1 MEVIERFNKIIKE
14 EYEKYKEVKT
24 MSYEEFFDEYYLWD
38 YNCTLEFK
46 NKKTG
51 KILKKCSDFEENIN
65 EENFDV
71 ENPEEWEFIVYIS
84 PLKYADEI
92 VDDLYTFLKNVN
104 YTYEEMEDLLD
115 VLADYFYD
123 ANEFLKDEE
132 EIDEDLEAVLEYI
145 DFIDNV
151 SLKELII
158 EFNDNEEFAKLLI
171 SEYCEYK
178 INYLDE
184 LSEIDEKIKES
195 FAESTIISTQTIN
208 DYARNKLLS
217 IVDEL
222 TAVGYS
228 EENIVKLLNYY
239 FKYPNIPLAS
249 FSKIL
254 GNKIYSK
261 EDDEIFLKNYM
272 QVVIVYDFYISA
284 NGSKYFSDLES
295 ADLKYI
301 KFIEKYPLD
310 KIIQQFKE
318 DESFRTNAIEH
329 FELLNMF
336 ERKNDT
342 DLNEEIKEKFNLVY
356 KLEK

>member
-1 MEVIERFNKIIKE
+1 M
-14 EYEKYKEVKT
+14 
-24 MSYEEFFDEYYLWD
+24 
-38 YNCTLEFK
+38 
-46 NKKTG
+46 
-51 KILKKCSDFEENIN
+51 
-65 EENFDV
+65 
-71 ENPEEWEFIVYIS
+71 
-84 PLKYADEI
+84 
-92 VDDLYTFLKNVN
+92 
-104 YTYEEMEDLLD
+104 
-115 VLADYFYD
+115 
-123 ANEFLKDEE
+123 
-132 EIDEDLEAVLEYI
+132 
-145 DFIDNV
+145 
-151 SLKELII
+151 
-158 EFNDNEEFAKLLI
+158 
-171 SEYCEYK
+171 
-178 INYLDE
+178 DE

-195 FAESTIISTQTIN
+195 FAKSTILSTQTIN

-228 EENIVKLLNYY
+228 EENIIELLNYY
-239 FKYPNIPLAS
+239 FKYPNIPLNS
-249 FSKIL
+249 FSKTL

-272 QVVIVYDFYISA
+272 QVIIVYDFYISA

-295 ADLKYI
+295 DDLKYI
-301 KFIEKYPLD
+301 KFIERYPLD

-318 DESFRTNAIEH
+318 DETFRTNAIEH

>member
-1 MEVIERFNKIIKE
+1 MEVLEKFNKLIKE

-38 YNCTLEFK
+38 YNCTFEFK
-46 NKKTG
+46 NKKTS
-51 KILKKCSDFEENIN
+51 KILKKCSDFEETIN
-65 EENFDV
+65 EEDFDV
-71 ENPEEWEFIVYIS
+71 ENPEEWEFIVYLS
-84 PLKYADEI
+84 PIKYIDEI
-92 VDDLYTFLKNVN
+92 VDDLYNFLKEGKF
-104 YTYEEMEDLLD
+104 TPEEMEDLLD
-115 VLADYFYD
+115 ELADEFYE
-123 ANEFLKDEE
+123 ANEFLKNEE
-132 EIDEDLEAVLEYI
+132 ELDEDMEIILEYV

-151 SLKELII
+151 SLKEIII
-158 EFNDNEEFAKLLI
+158 EFNDNEEFANLLI
-171 SEYCEYK
+171 SEYSEYE

-184 LSEIDEKIKES
+184 LSETDEKIKES
-195 FAESTIISTQTIN
+195 FSESTILSTQTIN

-228 EENIVKLLNYY
+228 EENIIELLNYY
-239 FKYPNIPLAS
+239 FKYPNIPLNN
-249 FSKIL
+249 FSKTL

-272 QVVIVYDFYISA
+272 QMIIVYDFYISA

-295 ADLKYI
+295 DDLKYI

-318 DESFRTNAIEH
+318 DETFRTNAIEH

-336 ERKNDT
+336 ERESDT